1 MAYRVLH
8 VLLSKLPFNLYT
20 VEIQLMGVMKA
31 SDKSFGG

>member
-8 VLLSKLPFNLYT
+8 VLLSKLPFNIYT

-31 SDKSFGG
+31 SDKAFGG